1 MCLWAQINSFFLFF
15 LYFTEQ
21 WPCTPAGLPST
32 SGTTSSACFIMN
44 NKVYVGHVGD
54 SRIVLGRKNPET
66 GMWIPHA
73 LTQDHKPESP
83 EEKERI
89 EKAGGEVS
97 KTSRS
102 GAERV
107 VWFRPKQG
115 HRGPVR
121 RSTSF
126 EKIPFLAV
134 ARSLGD
140 LWSYNPDTGCY
151 VVSPEPDVSVV
162 PLNLKEDKC
171 LILASDGLWNMLM
184 DYESVRMVQELE
196 EPHQVKKLLL
206 KSLGNELASSIKN
219 PSQALVEFAIRKWN
233 SNMLRADNT
242 SAITILLSPKST
254 SEPNGNFSPCHCKE
268 FWIPGKQIVVPNLDQ
283 GPCSFELSKR
293 HPQFYL
299 DTTRDALT
307 PSSFIRAKVVSDI
320 SYSNPTTASCVTNTS
335 ALSSSTN
342 SQLFINSH
350 DKLSLTSDES
360 NVCSNGSGKNELDD
374 RSQDKVPPKT
384 RMVAQFTLIIEL
396 DEDCDSDAADETG
409 LKMNKACSVLEPL
422 VDAVTCISSN
432 PNSRPMAT
440 TNEKDHTNQIK
451 PNQPLEQPAIQ
462 VNTVTPSTSNFS
474 NANNNSNGNNNNNST
489 NNNGLNLLNMPK
501 VTPLTEN
508 VMKLPKSLGS
518 VMNNQLD
525 KIHMVTRSAV
535 QRRRQNKWYINTS
548 NLPQNQHH
556 LQLSSKPKRLRS
568 ASRYSRAGLGL
579 ARSIC
584 SKALSLVPKSRT
596 LRTRRRPLK

>member
-1 MCLWAQINSFFLFF
+1 MKSVSVTEHCLPSIFGLHHARPHLEMSLYHCHRLFPHPKRSFISG
-15 LYFTEQ
+15 Q

-32 SGTTSSACFIMN
+32 SGTTSSVCFIMN
-44 NKVYVGHVGD
+44 NKAYIGHVGD
-54 SRIVLGRKNPET
+54 SRIVLGRKNKET

-162 PLNLKEDKC
+162 PLDLNQDKC
-171 LILASDGLWNMLM
+171 LVLASDGLWNMLM

-196 EPHQVKKLLL
+196 EPDEVKKLLL
-206 KSLGNELASSIKN
+206 KSLGPELCNSIKN
-219 PSQALVEFAIRKWN
+219 PSEALVEFAVRKWSRN
-233 SNMLRADNT
+233 LLRADNT
-242 SAITILLSPKST
+242 SAITILLSPRNESASCVT
-254 SEPNGNFSPCHCKE
+254 HNECKNS
-268 FWIPGKQIVVPNLDQ
+268 WTPGKQVIIPDLEC
-283 GPCSFELSKR
+283 GPRSFELSIN
-293 HPQFYL
+293 HDQFYL
-299 DTTRDALT
+299 DKTYDT
-307 PSSFIRAKVVSDI
+307 PTSTISDCAKVVGDI
-320 SYSNPTTASCVTNTS
+320 SYSNGPATS
-335 ALSSSTN
+335 HVSNVPSLSNATDSSSLSKVSIRSDVNTDDELNEKSCHSMVMKSRTN
-342 SQLFINSH
+342 A
-350 DKLSLTSDES
+350 D
-360 NVCSNGSGKNELDD
+360 
-374 RSQDKVPPKT
+374 
-384 RMVAQFTLIIEL
+384 FTVFFEL
-396 DEDCDSDAADETG
+396 DEDCISDSADEGG
-409 LKMNKACSVLEPL
+409 LRMNKACLVLEPL
-422 VDAVTCISSN
+422 VDVVCPPSNRTVPKESTTGQLKSSQPVEAPVHVAAAIPGPSPSITPASSSN
-432 PNSRPMAT
+432 
-440 TNEKDHTNQIK
+440 
-451 PNQPLEQPAIQ
+451 
-462 VNTVTPSTSNFS
+462 
-474 NANNNSNGNNNNNST
+474 NAT
-489 NNNGLNLLNMPK
+489 NNGVNLLTLPK
-501 VTPLTEN
+501 VSPLTEN
-508 VMKLPKSLGS
+508 VMKIPKSLGS
-518 VMNNQLD
+518 VMSNQLD

-535 QRRRQNKWYINTS
+535 QKRRQNKWYMNTA
-548 NLPQNQHH
+548 NLPQNEHH
-556 LQLSSKPKRLRS
+556 LQLTNKPKRLRS

-584 SKALSLVPKSRT
+584 KAFTHVTKSRT
-596 LRTRRRPLK
+596 HRTRQGTLK